1 MFYEFF
7 IFVGIKRLILKINS
21 ATAVLVDKNNATGEG
36 LIIYTTSQM
45 NVGIIYLRAL
55 MLYFKKT

>member
-36 LIIYTTSQM
+36 LGFSIGKSE
-45 NVGIIYLRAL
+45 NSG
-55 MLYFKKT
+55 FF